1 MEKLFTRKDS
11 LRSCLNCGRKH
22 EGKLIETFTDGDNQP
37 IEIVVCEQA
46 RYETM
51 TREEFWRY
59 HV

>member
-1 MEKLFTRKDS
+1 MSRV
-11 LRSCLNCGRKH
+11 CQNCGREH
-22 EGKLIETFTDGDNQP
+22 EGKLVETFTDGDNQP

-51 TREEFWRY
+51 AIDEFWRQ

>member
-1 MEKLFTRKDS
+1 MSRV
-11 LRSCLNCGRKH
+11 CQNCGREH
-22 EGKLIETFTDGDNQP
+22 ESRLVETFTDGDNQP

-51 TREEFWRY
+51 TIDEFWRQ